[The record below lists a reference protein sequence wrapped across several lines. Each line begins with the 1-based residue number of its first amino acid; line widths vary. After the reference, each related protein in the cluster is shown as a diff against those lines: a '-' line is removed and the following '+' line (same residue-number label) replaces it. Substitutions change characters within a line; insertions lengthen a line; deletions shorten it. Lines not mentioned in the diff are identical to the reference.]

1 MIVFNGSFR
10 DDRVQRQFIDVSA
23 AVRQDNLQGQFTRTI
38 TRTIHDD
45 KPPNSLR
52 ATRNQPNQP
61 VV

>member
-23 AVRQDNLQGQFTRTI
+23 AVRQDNLQGQWTI
-38 TRTIHDD
+38 TRTIHEDQ
-45 KPPNSLR
+45 PPNSLR

-61 VV
+61 AV